1 MANKRYLKD
10 ARTRA
15 LKARRKKAKNGMFM
29 QRAQQ
34 GQFAQQTPYLL
45 NQLNQMG
52 QPGYTFNH
60 GSNMTSE
67 QAAAQSAQMQGRMDQ
82 MNPQGQQQAVPQM
95 PGQNPMAMG
104 IQPPPTAGAFGGQY
118 GFNSA
123 QENPNDNIVAAGKQ
137 ASGVADMEAAAPKID
152 PGQVAETVTPKLAE
166 AGTALG
172 FETTFLKVLMGAG
185 DSDRATVLKS
195 LAEAKAKAA
204 EEKKTGGRVIQ
215 WANPQG
221 LVRSLKEESKGT
233 LGRKAT
239 KREQQ
244 QFVKRIHN
252 MQAKGL
258 SVNVAAE
265 AEAFQR
271 QSAPVEAAAM
281 DMSQAR
287 NSVMKVIMSRL
298 GKA

>member
-1 MANKRYLKD
+1 MSNGEETQTELNPSMGSGDLEALLLTLAPMFATPESNSNNPLLGYGEELIASPGSLVMRSGAEPIQQTIMAPKEIRLTDIQDILSGLDDNDKD
-10 ARTRA
+10 ALA
-15 LKARRKKAKNGMFM
+15 LEMLGAGVYDDINDVFDDNN
-29 QRAQQ
+29 QR
-34 GQFAQQTPYLL
+34 
-45 NQLNQMG
+45 NEIV
-52 QPGYTFNH
+52 FNALVEETI
-60 GSNMTSE
+60 NL
-67 QAAAQSAQMQGRMDQ
+67 AA
-82 MNPQGQQQAVPQM
+82 
-95 PGQNPMAMG
+95 
-104 IQPPPTAGAFGGQY
+104 
-118 GFNSA
+118 
-123 QENPNDNIVAAGKQ
+123 E
-137 ASGVADMEAAAPKID
+137 
-152 PGQVAETVTPKLAE
+152 
-166 AGTALG
+166 GTNLG

-239 KREQQ
+239 KREQK

-252 MQAKGL
+252 MQAQGL
-258 SVNVAAE
+258 SVNVGAE

-271 QSAPVEAAAM
+271 QGAPVEAAAM

>member
-1 MANKRYLKD
+1 MSNGEETQPELNPSMTSADLEALLLSIAPMYAAPESNANNPLLGYSDELVASPGPMVMRPGAEPIQQTIMSPDEIRLTDVQEILAGLDSDDKD
-10 ARTRA
+10 ALA
-15 LKARRKKAKNGMFM
+15 LEMLGAGVFDDINDVFDDNF
-29 QRAQQ
+29 QRDEIVFNALVE
-34 GQFAQQTPYLL
+34 QTINL
-45 NQLNQMG
+45 
-52 QPGYTFNH
+52 
-60 GSNMTSE
+60 
-67 QAAAQSAQMQGRMDQ
+67 AA
-82 MNPQGQQQAVPQM
+82 
-95 PGQNPMAMG
+95 
-104 IQPPPTAGAFGGQY
+104 
-118 GFNSA
+118 
-123 QENPNDNIVAAGKQ
+123 E
-137 ASGVADMEAAAPKID
+137 
-152 PGQVAETVTPKLAE
+152 
-166 AGTALG
+166 GTNLG

-185 DSDRATVLKS
+185 DSDTSTIMKS
-195 LAEAKAKAA
+195 IAEAKAKAA